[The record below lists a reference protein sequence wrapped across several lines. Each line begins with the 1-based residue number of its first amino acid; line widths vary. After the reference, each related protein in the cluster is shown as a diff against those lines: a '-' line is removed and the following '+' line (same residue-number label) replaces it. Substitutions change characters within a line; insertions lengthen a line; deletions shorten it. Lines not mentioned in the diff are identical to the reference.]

1 MSRGSAKDMQTKLL
15 SNLSKMANSGG
26 PNAPALKKAN
36 EHWRKVFGVLD
47 KFGKGDMDPVT
58 ASRKIREMTGGKSIA
73 EALDDM
79 TAMMETVGKL

>member
-1 MSRGSAKDMQTKLL
+1 
-15 SNLSKMANSGG
+15 
-26 PNAPALKKAN
+26 
-36 EHWRKVFGVLD
+36 VLD

-79 TAMMETVGKL
+79 TALMETVGKL